1 MIDKIVCSVAQIS
14 LSTEPAFIKHLK
26 EHSEP
31 HGSQCLVPAD
41 RAPAL
46 ETLMKS
52 LKLEDICPCS
62 LVLSTSRHQ
71 ALSHPQLQFWEF
83 LPKTLG
89 QPWEGDARGPPQWLR
104 TALAR
109 LGLGC
114 IPLSVSRM
122 ALGESSVNVGGGGCE
137 GITGRWYGGMKEE
150 IPKSADG
157 HSSQEAGER
166 GREASGILESWD
178 PRECMEGFRWARP
191 NAVGNQQVTKIPLWP
206 RLGRALFCIQSP
218 SAALGLSLVISQT
231 GGFDGSKHPPGL
243 ARPKT

>member
-1 MIDKIVCSVAQIS
+1 MVDKIVCSVAQIS
-14 LSTEPAFIKHLK
+14 LSTDLLFIKHLK
-26 EHSEP
+26 EHSEF
-31 HGSQCLVPAD
+31 HGSQFLVPAD

-62 LVLSTSRHQ
+62 LVLSVSRHQ

-89 QPWEGDARGPPQWLR
+89 RPWEGDTRGPPQWLR

-109 LGLGC
+109 MGLGC
-114 IPLSVSRM
+114 IALCISRM
-122 ALGESSVNVGGGGCE
+122 ALGESSVNVGGAGCE

-157 HSSQEAGER
+157 AQLPGGLGREGER
-166 GREASGILESWD
+166 PLGYESWD
-178 PRECMEGFRWARP
+178 PGECMEGFRWARP
-191 NAVGNQQVTKIPLWP
+191 DAVGNQQVAKIPLWP
-206 RLGRALFCIQSP
+206 RLGRALFCIQSR

-243 ARPKT
+243 AHPKI